1 MIAKIK
7 QIILQNFKGCKNA
20 TTYTFDGK
28 NVTVCGA
35 NGSGKTTINTSYDWV
50 MADKDTELHSNPP
63 IRPVDVE
70 ECTPRVDII
79 FDIDGREVSVAKL
92 QKQTKKG
99 NSVSLSNTYEVNA
112 VEYGERDFKSK
123 MAEYGI
129 DFDLFLPLSHPDY
142 FTSQKSVDMRKVLFA
157 MASEK
162 SDKEIADLTDGASDV
177 AKLLENYTVEE
188 VKAMQNATLRKIKEV
203 YGKDGEIL
211 RAKIE
216 GMEQSK
222 VDIDVA
228 ELELGRNALKEKIY
242 ENKAKQDD
250 VLKQFEEYQMLSD
263 GIMELKFAEGDL
275 QRKANEEN
283 IKARREIDDK
293 ISVKK
298 FLVSKTQ
305 VTISETESDIDRTKR
320 KIETSTNRLNELRKL
335 YTETSNRAFD
345 ENRLICSYCGQELPE
360 EQKEQLRTK
369 FEQAK
374 KDELAE
380 ITNEGNMRKSDV
392 EIEKETLRTLD
403 IELLEHKKSLA
414 MLNTSIAELEKQ
426 LSELP
431 TSIDISDTEE
441 YKVIQFKI
449 SEAEEMMKKMNSADE
464 IRQQLKSES
473 EDLQA
478 QLTEAEKQIA
488 LSQRNIEIDE
498 RIADLRNKQSEYEQ
512 NKADAEKILYQLDLV
527 SKRKNELL
535 TDDINKHFDIVRWQ
549 MFEYQKNGEIKD
561 CCIPLIDGKRFGE
574 STNKGIEILAKLDII
589 KGLQNFYGQYYPVF
603 LDNAESLSEETLKR
617 IDMPCQLIFLSVPKL
632 SSFQRQTMTSEQ
644 IKEFE
649 EYYKELRIEV

>member
-1 MIAKIK
+1 MKALIK
-7 QIILQNFKGCKNA
+7 SITLQNFKGCKEA
-20 TTYTFDGK
+20 TYTFDGK

-35 NGSGKTTINTSYDWV
+35 NGSGKTTINTSYNWV

-112 VEYGERDFKSK
+112 VEYGERDFKAK

-142 FTSQKSVDMRKVLFA
+142 FTSQKSADMRKVLFA

-162 SDKEIADLTDGASDV
+162 SDKEIADLTDGADDV

-228 ELELGRNALKEKIY
+228 ELELHKNVLKEQIAD
-242 ENKAKQDD
+242 NKAKQDD
-250 VLKQFEEYQMLSD
+250 VSKQFEEYQKLSD

-283 IKARREIDDK
+283 IKARREIEDK
-293 ISVKK
+293 ISCKK

-305 VTISETESDIDRTKR
+305 GTISETESDIDRTKR
-320 KIETSTNRLNELRKL
+320 KIEVSTNRLNELREL
-335 YTETSNRAFD
+335 YTETSNRVFD

-403 IELLEHKKSLA
+403 IELLGHKKSLE
-414 MLNTSIAELEKQ
+414 MLNTAIADLEKQ

-431 TSIDISDTEE
+431 ASVDISETEE
-441 YKVIQFKI
+441 YKAIHSQIAEKEQAI
-449 SEAEEMMKKMNSADE
+449 SQMNNADE
-464 IRQQLKSES
+464 IRQTLKAES
-473 EDLQA
+473 EDLQS
-478 QLTEAEKQIA
+478 QLTEVEKQIA

-498 RIADLRNKQSEYEQ
+498 QIEYLRNKQSEYEQ

-574 STNKGIEILAKLDII
+574 STNKGREILAKLDII
-589 KGLQNFYGQYYPVF
+589 KGLQKFYGQYYPVF

-617 IDMPCQLIFLSVPKL
+617 IDMPCQLILLKVTEDEK
-632 SSFQRQTMTSEQ
+632 
-644 IKEFE
+644 
-649 EYYKELRIEV
+649 LRIEVDK

>member
-1 MIAKIK
+1 MKTTIK
-7 QIILQNFKGCKNA
+7 QIILQNFKGCKEA
-20 TTYTFDGK
+20 KYTFDGK

-35 NGSGKTTINTSYDWV
+35 NGSGKTTINTSYNWV
-50 MADKDTELHSNPP
+50 MADKDAELHSNPP
-63 IRPVDVE
+63 IRPIDVE

-79 FDIDGREVSVAKL
+79 LDIDGREVSVAKL

-112 VEYGERDFKSK
+112 VEYGERDFKAK

-142 FTSQKSVDMRKVLFA
+142 FTSQKSADMRKILFA

-162 SDKEIADLTDGASDV
+162 TDKEIADLTDGASDV
-177 AKLLENYTVEE
+177 AKLLDNYTVEE

-228 ELELGRNALKEKIY
+228 ELELQRNAIKEQIA
-242 ENKAKQDD
+242 ENKAKQEDIS
-250 VLKQFEEYQMLSD
+250 KQFEEYQNLSD

-283 IKARREIDDK
+283 IKARREIEDK
-293 ISVKK
+293 ISDKK
-298 FLVSKTQ
+298 FLVKQTEK
-305 VTISETESDIDRTKR
+305 TISDTENCIELSKRTAE
-320 KIETSTNRLNELRKL
+320 KISENLKEIRDKWKAENERV
-335 YTETSNRAFD
+335 FD
-345 ENRLICSYCGQELPE
+345 ENSLVCSYCGQEYPTDK
-360 EQKEQLRTK
+360 KEQLRAE
-369 FEQAK
+369 FESHKAK
-374 KDELAE
+374 ELKA
-380 ITNEGNMRKSDV
+380 ITNNGNLIKGRLDK
-392 EIEKETLRTLD
+392 EKETIDSLEK
-403 IELLEHKKSLA
+403 ELVEHRKSLE
-414 MLNTSIAELEKQ
+414 MLNNAIASLEKQ

-431 TSIDISDTEE
+431 TNIDVTGTEE
-441 YKVIQFKI
+441 YKAIQ
-449 SEAEEMMKKMNSADE
+449 SQLAKKEQAMSQMNNADDIRKQLKADE
-464 IRQQLKSES
+464 SE
-473 EDLQA
+473 LQE
-478 QLTEAEKQIA
+478 QLTEVEKRIA

-498 RIADLRNKQSEYEQ
+498 QIADLRNKQSEYEQ
-512 NKADAEKILYQLDLV
+512 NKADTEKILYQLDLV

-549 MFEYQKNGEIKD
+549 MFEYLKNGEIKD
-561 CCIPLIDGKRFGE
+561 CCVPLIDGKRFSE
-574 STNKGIEILAKLDII
+574 STNKGREILAKLDII
-589 KGLQNFYGQYYPVF
+589 KGLQKFYGQYYPVF

-617 IDMPCQLIFLSVPKL
+617 IDMPCQLILLKV
-632 SSFQRQTMTSEQ
+632 TEDSEL
-644 IKEFE
+644 IVSNES
-649 EYYKELRIEV
+649 EVG

>member
-1 MIAKIK
+1 MNIKSIA
-7 QIILQNFKGCKNA
+7 LQNFKGCKSA
-20 TTYTFDGK
+20 TYTFDGK

-35 NGSGKTTINTSYDWV
+35 NGSGKTTINTSYNWV

-63 IRPVDVE
+63 IRPVDIE
-70 ECTPRVDII
+70 ECTPRADII

-142 FTSQKSVDMRKVLFA
+142 FTSQKSADMRKVLFA

-162 SDKEIADLTDGASDV
+162 SDKEIADLTDGADDV
-177 AKLLENYTVEE
+177 AKLLENYTAEE
-188 VKAMQNATLRKIKEV
+188 VKAMQNAALRKIKEV

-228 ELELGRNALKEKIY
+228 ELELQRNTLKEQIA
-242 ENKAKQDD
+242 ENKAKQEDIS
-250 VLKQFEEYQMLSD
+250 KQFEEYQKLSD
-263 GIMELKFAEGDL
+263 GIMELKFADGDL

-283 IKARREIDDK
+283 IKARREIEDK
-293 ISVKK
+293 ISCKK
-298 FLVSKTQ
+298 FLASKTQ
-305 VTISETESDIDRTKR
+305 GTISETESDIDRTKR
-320 KIETSTNRLNELRKL
+320 KIEVSTNRLNELRKL
-335 YTETSNRAFD
+335 YTETSNRVFD

-403 IELLEHKKSLA
+403 IELLEHKKSLE
-414 MLNTSIAELEKQ
+414 MLNTAITSLEKQ
-426 LSELP
+426 LSELS
-431 TSIDISDTEE
+431 TSIDISDTDE
-441 YKVIQFKI
+441 YKSIQKQI
-449 SEAEEMMKKMNSADE
+449 AEKEQAMSQMNNASSIRESLEAEA
-464 IRQQLKSES
+464 
-473 EDLQA
+473 EDLHIEY
-478 QLTEAEKQIA
+478 TEVEKQIA

-498 RIADLRNKQSEYEQ
+498 QIADLRNKQSEYEQ
-512 NKADAEKILYQLDLV
+512 NKANAEKILYQLDLV

-561 CCIPLIDGKRFGE
+561 CCVPLIDGKRFGE
-574 STNKGIEILAKLDII
+574 STNKGREILAKLDII

-617 IDMPCQLIFLSVPKL
+617 IDMPCQLIFLSVPRL
-632 SSFQRQTMTSEQ
+632 SSLQRRMMTSEE

-649 EYYKELRIEV
+649 EYYKELKVEVE

>member
-1 MIAKIK
+1 MKATIK
-7 QIILQNFKGCKNA
+7 EITLQNFKGCKNA
-20 TTYTFDGK
+20 TYTFDGK

-35 NGSGKTTINTSYDWV
+35 NGSGKTTINTSYNWV

-63 IRPVDVE
+63 IRPIDVE

-79 FDIDGREVSVAKL
+79 LDIDGREVSVAKL

-112 VEYGERDFKSK
+112 VEYGERDFKAK

-142 FTSQKSVDMRKVLFA
+142 FTSQKSADMRKVLFA

-162 SDKEIADLTDGASDV
+162 SDKEIANLTDGANDV

-211 RAKIE
+211 RAQIE
-216 GMEQSK
+216 GIEHSIDVVEK
-222 VDIDVA
+222 GISDIDVA
-228 ELELGRNALKEKIY
+228 ELELQRNALIEQIA
-242 ENKAKQDD
+242 ENKAKQED
-250 VLKQFEEYQMLSD
+250 VSNQFEEYQKLSD

-275 QRKANEEN
+275 QRKANEDN
-283 IKARREIDDK
+283 IKARREIEDK
-293 ISVKK
+293 ITEQKYLLRQTEKTVDDCERQIDISKHHSV
-298 FLVSKTQ
+298 S
-305 VTISETESDIDRTKR
+305 
-320 KIETSTNRLNELRKL
+320 LNESIESYRNQYRQTQELV
-335 YTETSNRAFD
+335 FD
-345 ENRLICSYCGQELPE
+345 ENSLVCSYCGQEYP
-360 EQKEQLRTK
+360 QDRKEQIK
-369 FEQAK
+369 AEFESKKATEIKNITELGNKAK
-374 KDELAE
+374 AELD
-380 ITNEGNMRKSDV
+380 K
-392 EIEKETLRTLD
+392 EKETIDSLEKELVEHRKSL
-403 IELLEHKKSLA
+403 ELLNKF
-414 MLNTSIAELEKQ
+414 IASFEKQ

-431 TSIDISDTEE
+431 ISIDISDAEE
-441 YKVIQFKI
+441 YIAIQSQI
-449 SEAEEMMKKMNSADE
+449 
-464 IRQQLKSES
+464 
-473 EDLQA
+473 
-478 QLTEAEKQIA
+478 AEKEQA
-488 LSQRNIEIDE
+488 LSQMNNASSVRESLEAEAEDLHIEYTETEKKISSIE
-498 RIADLRNKQSEYEQ
+498 NAMKSIELLEKQIADLRNKQSEYEQ

-574 STNKGIEILAKLDII
+574 STNKGREILAKLDII
-589 KGLQNFYGQYYPVF
+589 KGLQKFYGQYYPVF

-617 IDMPCQLIFLSVPKL
+617 IDMPCQLILLKVTEDDKL
-632 SSFQRQTMTSEQ
+632 
-644 IKEFE
+644 KV
-649 EYYKELRIEV
+649 EVG

>member
-1 MIAKIK
+1 MVTKIK
-7 QIILQNFKGCKNA
+7 SIALQNFKGCKNA
-20 TTYTFDGK
+20 TYAFDRK

-35 NGSGKTTINTSYDWV
+35 NGSGKTTINTSYNWV

-63 IRPVDVE
+63 IRPIDVE

-79 FDIDGREVSVAKL
+79 LDVDGREVSVAKL

-99 NSVSLSNTYEVNA
+99 NSVSLSNTYEVNS
-112 VEYGERDFKSK
+112 VEYGERDFKAK

-142 FTSQKSVDMRKVLFA
+142 FTGQKSADMRKVLFA

-162 SDKEIADLTDGASDV
+162 SDKEIADLTDGADDV
-177 AKLLENYTVEE
+177 AKLLENYTAEE

-228 ELELGRNALKEKIY
+228 ELELQRNALKEQIAG
-242 ENKAKQDD
+242 NKAKQDD
-250 VLKQFEEYQMLSD
+250 VSRQCEEYQKLSD
-263 GIMELKFAEGDL
+263 GVMELKFAESDFR
-275 QRKANEEN
+275 RKVNEEN
-283 IKARREIDDK
+283 TKKRRELDDK
-293 ISVKK
+293 I
-298 FLVSKTQ
+298 T
-305 VTISETESDIDRTKR
+305 DIKYVIQNNSRGIDVA
-320 KIETSTNRLNELRKL
+320 NR
-335 YTETSNRAFD
+335 
-345 ENRLICSYCGQELPE
+345 
-360 EQKEQLRTK
+360 
-369 FEQAK
+369 
-374 KDELAE
+374 
-380 ITNEGNMRKSDV
+380 
-392 EIEKETLRTLD
+392 EIEKANKSIKCYEM
-403 IELLEHKKSLA
+403 ELQTVRELWKSLNA
-414 MLNTSIAELEKQ
+414 MQFDKDEENCQMCGQRLPQEKIDMLVSDFEERKAKNLADTTDRGNRLKKLVDTEKERIDKLNKDLSELEQRKRENEEELKDHEKQ

-431 TSIDISDTEE
+431 ESIDVTETDE
-441 YKVIQFKI
+441 YKAIQKQI
-449 SEAEEMMKKMNSADE
+449 AEKEESVGKMNDCSWN
-464 IRQQLKSES
+464 RQAIALRID
-473 EDLQA
+473 DLQS
-478 QLTEAEKQIA
+478 QLTDVEKQIA

-498 RIADLRNKQSEYEQ
+498 QIEDLRNKQSEYEQ

-574 STNKGIEILAKLDII
+574 STNKGREILAKLDII
-589 KGLQNFYGQYYPVF
+589 KGLQKFYGQYYPVF

-617 IDMPCQLIFLSVPKL
+617 IDMPCQLILLKVTEDEKL
-632 SSFQRQTMTSEQ
+632 
-644 IKEFE
+644 KV
-649 EYYKELRIEV
+649 EVG

>member
-1 MIAKIK
+1 MDAKIK
-7 QIILQNFKGCKNA
+7 SIILQNFKGCKEA
-20 TTYTFDGK
+20 TYTFDEK

-63 IRPVDVE
+63 IRPIDVE
-70 ECTPRVDII
+70 EYTPRVDII

-112 VEYGERDFKSK
+112 VEYGERDFKAK

-129 DFDLFLPLSHPDY
+129 DFDFFLPLSHPDY
-142 FTSQKSVDMRKVLFA
+142 FTSQKSADMRKVLFA

-177 AKLLENYTVEE
+177 EKLLENYTVEE

-228 ELELGRNALKEKIY
+228 ELELQKNALKEQID

-250 VLKQFEEYQMLSD
+250 ISKQYEEYQKLSD
-263 GIMELKFAEGDL
+263 GAMELKFAEGDL
-275 QRKANEEN
+275 QRKANEELINKKKELQLQIDEKNDYLLN
-283 IKARREIDDK
+283 ISNGIQRNNREIADYEYD
-293 ISVKK
+293 
-298 FLVSKTQ
+298 
-305 VTISETESDIDRTKR
+305 
-320 KIETSTNRLNELRKL
+320 IETGEKIRNQLVEKWKSVNAEI
-335 YTETSNRAFD
+335 FD
-345 ENRLICSYCGQELPE
+345 ESTTICPTCRRELPE
-360 EQKEQLRTK
+360 DEIESLRSA
-369 FEQAK
+369 FAK
-374 KDELAE
+374 SKADRLA
-380 ITNEGNMRKSDV
+380 K
-392 EIEKETLRTLD
+392 IEKEGTEAKQN
-403 IELLEHKKSLA
+403 IENAKAMIPKLQECNKDNLANKEKLEKEVA
-414 MLNTSIAELEKQ
+414 DLEKQ

-431 TSIDISDTEE
+431 TSIDISGTEE
-441 YKVIQFKI
+441 YKAIQKQI
-449 SEAEEMMKKMNSADE
+449 AEKEQAMSQMNNASSIRESLEAEA
-464 IRQQLKSES
+464 
-473 EDLQA
+473 EDLHIEY
-478 QLTEAEKQIA
+478 TEVEKQIA

-498 RIADLRNKQSEYEQ
+498 QIADLRNKQSEYEQ
-512 NKADAEKILYQLDLV
+512 NRADCENILNQLDLV
-527 SKRKNELL
+527 SKKKNELL

-574 STNKGIEILAKLDII
+574 STNKGREILAKLDII
-589 KGLQNFYGQYYPVF
+589 KGLQKFYGQYHPVF
-603 LDNAESLSEETLKR
+603 LDNAESLSDETLKR
-617 IDMPCQLIFLSVPKL
+617 IDMPCQLILLKV
-632 SSFQRQTMTSEQ
+632 TED
-644 IKEFE
+644 
-649 EYYKELRIEV
+649 KELRIEVE

>member
-1 MIAKIK
+1 MKTVIK
-7 QIILQNFKGCKNA
+7 QIILQNFKGCKKA
-20 TTYTFDGK
+20 TRTFDGK
-28 NVTVCGA
+28 NVTVSGQNGA
-35 NGSGKTTINTSYDWV
+35 GKTTIATAFYWV
-50 MADKDTELHSNPP
+50 FADKDAELKSNPP
-63 IRPVDVE
+63 IRPLDVE

-112 VEYGERDFKSK
+112 VEYGERDFKAK

-129 DFDLFLPLSHPDY
+129 DFDLSLPLSHTDC
-142 FTSQKSVDMRKVLFA
+142 FTGQKSADMRKVLFR

-188 VKAMQNATLRKIKEV
+188 VKAMQNATLRKIKEA

-222 VDIDVA
+222 VDVDVA
-228 ELELGRNALKEKIY
+228 ELELQRSYLKGQIALCKEEQEDVSKQY
-242 ENKAKQDD
+242 ED
-250 VLKQFEEYQMLSD
+250 YQKLSD
-263 GIMELKFAEGDL
+263 GILELKLELNGL
-275 QRKANEEN
+275 QQKANLDLEKKRAEIRGEISTVDNQLADVARQINLNKRNIMSVEKAIKENEAERAKQEELWY
-283 IKARREIDDK
+283 AAG
-293 ISVKK
+293 
-298 FLVSKTQ
+298 
-305 VTISETESDIDRTKR
+305 KR
-320 KIETSTNRLNELRKL
+320 V
-335 YTETSNRAFD
+335 FD
-345 ENRLICSYCGQELPE
+345 EDSLKCPYCGQDYPAEK
-360 EQKEQLRTK
+360 KEQLRAE
-369 FEQAK
+369 FEAHK
-374 KDELAE
+374 AEEKRRIEEEGSSLKEAIEKGKAELARLKVTLKENEDSE
-380 ITNEGNMRKSDV
+380 ITLTESIRGLEAAYA
-392 EIEKETLRTLD
+392 EI
-403 IELLEHKKSLA
+403 
-414 MLNTSIAELEKQ
+414 
-426 LSELP
+426 P
-431 TSIDISDTEE
+431 TSVDISDTDE
-441 YKVIQFKI
+441 YKAIQSQI
-449 SEAEEMMKKMNSADE
+449 AEKEQAMSQMNNADDVRRQLKADE
-464 IRQQLKSES
+464 S
-473 EDLQA
+473 DLRE
-478 QLTEAEKQIA
+478 QLTECEKKIA
-488 LSQRNIEIDE
+488 LSENNTAIDGQ
-498 RIADLRNKQSEYEQ
+498 IADLRAKQIEYEQ

-574 STNKGIEILAKLDII
+574 STNKGREILAKLDII
-589 KGLQNFYGQYYPVF
+589 KGLQKFYGQYYPVF

-617 IDMPCQLIFLSVPKL
+617 IDMPCQLIFLSVPRL

>member
-1 MIAKIK
+1 MKTVIK
-7 QIILQNFKGCKNA
+7 QIALQNFKGCKKA
-20 TTYTFDGK
+20 TYTFDEK
-28 NVTVCGA
+28 NATVSGQNGA
-35 NGSGKTTINTSYDWV
+35 GKTTIATAFYWIF
-50 MADKDTELHSNPP
+50 ADKDAELKSNPP
-63 IRPVDVE
+63 IRPLDVE

-112 VEYGERDFKSK
+112 VEYGERDFKAK
-123 MAEYGI
+123 MNEYGI
-129 DFDLFLPLSHPDY
+129 DFDLFLPLSHTDC
-142 FTSQKSVDMRKVLFA
+142 FTGQKSADMRKVLFR

-222 VDIDVA
+222 VDVDVA
-228 ELELGRNALKEKIY
+228 ELELQRSYLKGQIALCKE
-242 ENKAKQDD
+242 EQED
-250 VLKQFEEYQMLSD
+250 VSRQFEEYQKLSD
-263 GIMELKFAEGDL
+263 GIMELKFAESDL

-283 IKARREIDDK
+283 TKKRMDLDNEIVDLKYEIDKYIRDYDACALEIDK
-293 ISVKK
+293 AKK
-298 FLVSKTQ
+298 NIENYELELNTVRDLWKSLNAMQFDKNEENCQMCGQKLPQEKIDMLVSDFEERKAKNLADT
-305 VTISETESDIDRTKR
+305 TERG
-320 KIETSTNRLNELRKL
+320 NKL
-335 YTETSNRAFD
+335 
-345 ENRLICSYCGQELPE
+345 
-360 EQKEQLRTK
+360 
-369 FEQAK
+369 
-374 KDELAE
+374 
-380 ITNEGNMRKSDV
+380 
-392 EIEKETLRTLD
+392 
-403 IELLEHKKSLA
+403 KSLA
-414 MLNTSIAELEKQ
+414 DSEKDRLKKLNESFSALAKEKISKKDKLLILEKQ

-441 YKVIQFKI
+441 YKTIQSQI
-449 SEAEEMMKKMNSADE
+449 AEKEQSMSQMNNADDIRKQLKADE
-464 IRQQLKSES
+464 S
-473 EDLQA
+473 DLQA
-478 QLTEAEKQIA
+478 QLTECEKKIA
-488 LSQRNIEIDE
+488 LSENNDAIDGQ
-498 RIADLRNKQSEYEQ
+498 IADLRAKQIEYEQ

-535 TDDINKHFDIVRWQ
+535 TDDINKHFAIVRWQ

-574 STNKGIEILAKLDII
+574 STNKGREILAKLDII
-589 KGLQNFYGQYYPVF
+589 KGLQKFYGQYYPVF

-617 IDMPCQLIFLSVPKL
+617 IDMPCQLILLKVTEDEK
-632 SSFQRQTMTSEQ
+632 
-644 IKEFE
+644 
-649 EYYKELRIEV
+649 LRIEVAE

>member
-1 MIAKIK
+1 MKIK
-7 QIILQNFKGCKNA
+7 SITLQNFKGCKNA
-20 TTYTFDGK
+20 TYTFDGK
-28 NVTVCGA
+28 NATVCGA
-35 NGSGKTTINTSYDWV
+35 NGSGKTTINTSYNWV
-50 MADKDTELHSNPP
+50 MADKDAELHSNPP
-63 IRPVDVE
+63 IRPIDVE

-79 FDIDGREVSVAKL
+79 LDIDGREVSVAKL

-112 VEYGERDFKSK
+112 VEYGERDFKAK

-142 FTSQKSVDMRKVLFA
+142 FTSQKSADMRKVLFA

-228 ELELGRNALKEKIY
+228 ELELQRSYLKGQIALCKEEQEDIS
-242 ENKAKQDD
+242 
-250 VLKQFEEYQMLSD
+250 KQFEEYQKLSD
-263 GIMELKFAEGDL
+263 GIMELKFAESDL
-275 QRKANEEN
+275 VRKANEEN

-293 ISVKK
+293 IADKK
-298 FLVSKTQ
+298 FLVRQTEK
-305 VTISETESDIDRTKR
+305 TISDTENCIELSKRTAE
-320 KIETSTNRLNELRKL
+320 KISENLKEIRDKWKAENERV
-335 YTETSNRAFD
+335 FD
-345 ENRLICSYCGQELPE
+345 ENSLVCSYCGQEYP
-360 EQKEQLRTK
+360 QDRKEQLRAE
-369 FEQAK
+369 FESHKAK
-374 KDELAE
+374 ELKA
-380 ITNEGNMRKSDV
+380 ITNNGNLIKSRLDK
-392 EIEKETLRTLD
+392 EKETIDSLEK
-403 IELLEHKKSLA
+403 ELVEHRKILE
-414 MLNTSIAELEKQ
+414 MLNNAIADLEKQ

-431 TSIDISDTEE
+431 TSIDVTGTEE
-441 YKVIQFKI
+441 YKAIQSQI
-449 SEAEEMMKKMNSADE
+449 AEKEQAMSQMNNADE
-464 IRQQLKSES
+464 IRQSLKSES
-473 EDLQA
+473 EDLQS
-478 QLTEAEKQIA
+478 QMTEVEKQIA

-498 RIADLRNKQSEYEQ
+498 QIADLRNKQSEYEQ

-561 CCIPLIDGKRFGE
+561 CCIPMIDGKRFGE
-574 STNKGIEILAKLDII
+574 STNKGREILAKLDII
-589 KGLQNFYGQYYPVF
+589 KGLQKFYGQYYPVF
-603 LDNAESLSEETLKR
+603 LDNAESLSDETLKR
-617 IDMPCQLIFLSVPKL
+617 IDMPCQLILLKVTED
-632 SSFQRQTMTSEQ
+632 R
-644 IKEFE
+644 
-649 EYYKELRIEV
+649 ELKVEVG